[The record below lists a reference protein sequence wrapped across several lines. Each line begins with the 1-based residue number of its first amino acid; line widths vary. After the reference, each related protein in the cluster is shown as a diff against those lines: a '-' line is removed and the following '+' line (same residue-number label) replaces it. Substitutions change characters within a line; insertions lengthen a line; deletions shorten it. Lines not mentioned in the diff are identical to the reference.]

1 MDGLNIRMEI
11 KEERI
16 SELKGRS
23 TEIIQSK
30 KQKDWFFLKKRK
42 KKRKSLRKLWDNLK
56 RPNMY
61 IWVPEGQKRE
71 KTAGKNMEEMMT
83 EHFGNLPKDKFTDPR
98 SSVNLHQDKLKEK
111 SHLDI
116 S

>member
-1 MDGLNIRMEI
+1 
-11 KEERI
+11 
-16 SELKGRS
+16 
-23 TEIIQSK
+23 
-30 KQKDWFFLKKRK
+30 
-42 KKRKSLRKLWDNLK
+42 
-56 RPNMY
+56 
-61 IWVPEGQKRE
+61 
-71 KTAGKNMEEMMT
+71 MT